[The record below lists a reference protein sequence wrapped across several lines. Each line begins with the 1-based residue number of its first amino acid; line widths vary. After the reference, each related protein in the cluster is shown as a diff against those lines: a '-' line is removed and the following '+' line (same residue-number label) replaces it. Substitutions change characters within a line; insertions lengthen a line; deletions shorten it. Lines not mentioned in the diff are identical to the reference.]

1 MCEIT
6 IAGLISRFEERMRQ
20 SERHHM
26 GETTGKEPKFPMIV
40 MFLGNEA
47 IKGAESVASRLT
59 GMWPQYSGEM
69 FFLGV
74 DENSSDLEFTNLK
87 LFDGKFESEVLSSA
101 QLGDKITSL
110 FGLNSHFVDKS
121 RLLIYYVLDTT
132 GLQDVSDYQH
142 WTKIMKEVKS
152 SYVDRTIRTM
162 EMQIVLLNEG
172 FGDKRRVSAGVRN
185 CIAQDKA
192 NIDYS
197 ILLLSNRRSDYT
209 ILENW
214 DMCYRIIARAIAI
227 TNNDE
232 TQITTTLFSKNV
244 FTVAF
249 AGEDKPTS
257 EIAQTIIKGLMEPL
271 SRINFEE
278 AGPLLEDAQ
287 IASKLGLSD
296 EGTLKLLDEYAEE
309 NLIPMLPTE
318 KQLSLFPRWENVI
331 YPDLPSFTAKEFND
345 FTMNGWNAY
354 LEQIMNNVQEKVTR
368 DKDLRS
374 EWSSKYR
381 RQLAD
386 IFTINELIWL
396 RDNIEDVK
404 KFLSNVQVPSEGS
417 SVLTAAKSRIKY
429 LLCTNRELMSVF
441 EKTIVDLGNDAEEF
455 SEHWSS
461 LQRSGLNVHA
471 VRNENIT
478 QFYNRRIRSFFDSNE
493 YEISQEFIKITSM
506 EELDVFFDEI
516 IGKIIDSD
524 PVFSMNFEDE
534 LEARLHEEAALINA
548 RQYIRERL
556 TGENVPVYYQAVY
569 ALDAPV
575 ASTVL
580 INTKTKL
587 YDNMKAHLPD
597 VTYYYNTGNGNFAET
612 LNFLSISDSN
622 LVAEEA

>member
-1 MCEIT
+1 
-6 IAGLISRFEERMRQ
+6 
-20 SERHHM
+20 M
-26 GETTGKEPKFPMIV
+26 GEATGKEPKFPMIV
-40 MFLGNEA
+40 MFLGKEA
-47 IKGAESVASRLT
+47 IKGAEPVASRLT

-74 DENSSDLEFTNLK
+74 DENASELEFTNLK
-87 LFDGKFESEVLSSA
+87 LFDGKFEAEVLSSD

-132 GLQDVSDYQH
+132 GLQGVSGYQH
-142 WTKIMKEVKS
+142 WTKIMEEVKS

-162 EMQIVLLNEG
+162 EMQIVLLNEA
-172 FGDKRRVSAGVRN
+172 FGDKRKVSAGVRN

-192 NIDYS
+192 TMDYS

-278 AGPLLEDAQ
+278 AGSLLEETQ

-309 NLIPMLPTE
+309 NLIPMLPSE
-318 KQLSLFPRWENVI
+318 KQLSLFPRWENKV
-331 YPDLPSFTAKEFND
+331 YEDLPSFTAKEFND

-368 DKDLRS
+368 DRELRS

-396 RDNIEDVK
+396 RDNIENVK
-404 KFLSNVQVPSEGS
+404 KFFSNVQAPSEGS
-417 SVLTAAKSRIKY
+417 SVLTAAKLKIKY

-441 EKTIVDLGNDAEEF
+441 EDTIVDLGNDAEEF
-455 SEHWSS
+455 SGHWRT

-478 QFYNRRIRSFFDSNE
+478 RFYNRRIQSFFDSNG

-556 TGENVPVYYQAVY
+556 TGENVPVYYQAVF

-580 INTKTKL
+580 INTQTRL